1 MILIGT
7 IKEPKAGW
15 TRIRD
20 AIATRFGCAV
30 EVSEWRN
37 HGGYVRGNL
46 TADVSR
52 PRVVRDVRM
61 FAEGVLA
68 ASGATFDDP

>member
-1 MILIGT
+1 MTIIGT
-7 IKEPKAGW
+7 ITGPKAGW

-37 HGGYVRGNL
+37 AGGYVRGNL
-46 TADVSR
+46 AVNVSK

-61 FAEGVLA
+61 YAEGLLA